1 MAELHEQVHL
11 EMPPVP
17 EGEKPNDIP
26 EDPFMAFQHYGSL
39 YVKYMQIFK
48 KLEECYDCMV
58 HPQKRIDIMRILKIT
73 MCRVVELKHRLVKWN
88 PPNMDVR
95 NSPDPFPWEYV
106 NLDEILV
113 DLKLPPE
120 TIEVPIPHYFVED
133 RYADIRSRDKLVEGY
148 MKLKHQREKIYVE
161 DHHDLDFEFPYT
173 LVQAIQEIQR
183 NERGRQGRNRALT
196 ALQRRRRTNFSGSDL
211 GVTAETDP
219 TTAAKSMQR
228 LFRGFHSRKKVQRSR
243 DSEMVF
249 IGMKPKSNEK
259 IKQLT
264 AGLAKDRIK
273 RKADQKDYKEGYA
286 TGLVEA
292 RALLEDEIGPGLRDS
307 MMEDRRRWF
316 TDELAKGN
324 FPTDIQAYY
333 KSKET
338 PAVAAEVPPEP
349 KGGKKKKGKK
359 AKGKEKPKKGKGKKG
374 KKGKKKKGKGEPPEP
389 EKPPILCGDG
399 EGVPPTQ
406 VRITQLLVFKNSDP
420 TPSTH
425 PGGVREGH
433 AHRTRRLRAHV
444 ARERRT

>member
-17 EGEKPNDIP
+17 EGEKQAPVQ
-26 EDPFMAFQHYGSL
+26 EEPFLAFQHYGQL

-88 PPNMDVR
+88 PPNTDLR
-95 NSPDPFPWEYV
+95 GSEEPFPWEYV

-148 MKLKHQREKIYVE
+148 MKLKHSREKIYVE
-161 DHHDLDFEFPYT
+161 DHHELDFEFPYT
-173 LVQAIQEIQR
+173 LVQAIAEIQR

-196 ALQRRRRTNFSGSDL
+196 ALQRRKRSRLSTTDL
-211 GVTAETDP
+211 GVAPETDP

-249 IGMKPKSNEK
+249 IGMKPKSNEH

-264 AGLAKDRIK
+264 SGLAKDRIK

-286 TGLVEA
+286 MGLVEA
-292 RALLEDEIGPGLRDS
+292 RELLKDEIGPDLRDS
-307 MMEDRRRWF
+307 MMEDRRKWF
-316 TDELAKGN
+316 TKELAAGR
-324 FPTDIQAYY
+324 FPTDLAAYY
-333 KSKET
+333 ASKNAPPVTE
-338 PAVAAEVPPEP
+338 APPEP
-349 KGGKKKKGKK
+349 KGKKKKGKK
-359 AKGKEKPKKGKGKKG
+359 GKGKDKAA
-374 KKGKKKKGKGEPPEP
+374 KKRARKARKAKRARKRKA
-389 EKPPILCGDG
+389 K
-399 EGVPPTQ
+399 VSRWSQ
-406 VRITQLLVFKNSDP
+406 KN
-420 TPSTH
+420 
-425 PGGVREGH
+425 
-433 AHRTRRLRAHV
+433 RRS
-444 ARERRT
+444 

>member
-11 EMPPVP
+11 EMPPVT
-17 EGEKPNDIP
+17 EGEKPSEPTD
-26 EDPFMAFQHYGSL
+26 DAFLAFQHYGAL

-95 NSPDPFPWEYV
+95 NSKDPFPWEYV

-148 MKLKHQREKIYVE
+148 MKLKHSREKIYVE
-161 DHHDLDFEFPYT
+161 DHHELDFEFPYT

-249 IGMKPKSNEK
+249 IGMKPKSNEH

-286 TGLVEA
+286 AGLVEA
-292 RALLEDEIGPGLRDS
+292 RELLQDEIGPDLHDS

-324 FPTDIQAYY
+324 FPTDIQMYY
-333 KSKET
+333 KSKEA

-349 KGGKKKKGKK
+349 KGGKKGKGKK
-359 AKGKEKPKKGKGKKG
+359 AKGKEKPKKPKGGKKG

-389 EKPPILCGDG
+389 EKPPAMFGDG
-399 EGVPPTQ
+399 EGVPVTQ
-406 VRITQLLVFKNSDP
+406 V
-420 TPSTH
+420 H
-425 PGGVREGH
+425 HG
-433 AHRTRRLRAHV
+433 
-444 ARERRT
+444 